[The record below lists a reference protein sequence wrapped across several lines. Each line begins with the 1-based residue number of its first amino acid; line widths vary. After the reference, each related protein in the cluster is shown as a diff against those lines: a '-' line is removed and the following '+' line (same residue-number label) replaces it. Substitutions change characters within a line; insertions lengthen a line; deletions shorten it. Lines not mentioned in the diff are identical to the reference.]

1 VARTES
7 AIADDLDGIDDPFLA
22 ALRGR
27 EPLRGD
33 EGDDDSLRRRRRR
46 RR

>member
-1 VARTES
+1 MDIGSPTDQPA
-7 AIADDLDGIDDPFLA
+7 IDDPFLA

-33 EGDDDSLRRRRRR
+33 EVADDPDGARRRRRR